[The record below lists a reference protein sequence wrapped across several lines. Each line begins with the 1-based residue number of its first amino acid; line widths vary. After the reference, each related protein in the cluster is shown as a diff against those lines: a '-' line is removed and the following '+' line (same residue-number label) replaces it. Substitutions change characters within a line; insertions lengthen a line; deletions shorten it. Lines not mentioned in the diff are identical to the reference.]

1 MARKSAEQTV
11 ERLLAAGRALV
22 ASEGRD
28 KLTLDRLVGEA
39 RLSKG
44 ALLYH
49 FKSKTELT
57 RRIMLDA
64 IEHFDARVA
73 ELRGADRS
81 PGSYTRAYALAALG
95 EHASAQSRQNIR
107 VIAEL
112 AHDPEQTQAFNDA
125 VQRWSRLIEDD
136 GLDPVLAE
144 VLRLACDGLYWN
156 ESIGAE
162 PLTATVR
169 SACLDW
175 MLRATRNQPV

>member
-1 MARKSAEQTV
+1 MARKSAKHTV

-22 ASEGRD
+22 ANEGRD

-39 RLSKG
+39 RMSKG

-73 ELRGADRS
+73 ELRGDDQS
-81 PGSYTRAYALAALG
+81 SGSYTRAYALAALG
-95 EHASAQSRQNIR
+95 EHTSAQSRQNIR

-112 AHDPEQTQAFNDA
+112 AHDPEQTQAFDDA
-125 VQRWSRLIEDD
+125 VRRWSKLIEND

-144 VLRLACDGLYWN
+144 ILRLACDGLYWN
-156 ESIGAE
+156 ESMGAE
-162 PLTATVR
+162 PLPASAR
-169 SACLDW
+169 AACLEW
-175 MLRATRNQPV
+175 MLRATKNSQS